1 MATKKLLGLLDS
13 GKTATIGSADTAT
26 VAGDLSVTLDLDV
39 GGDLNVTGSIVSS
52 GTTNV
57 VVTDAFLD
65 LANGETTTAGGPAGY
80 TAQVQAGATVK
91 YFVKSVTSNVITLT
105 DDVSGAISTFD
116 TGQFTAASAAAA
128 GDSFTLTAGGGGT
141 NLFTA
146 ITSGVPDVD
155 EYLAVDGDA
164 TATAG
169 NMATQIN
176 NNENFRAYNVGT
188 IVFIQLVAANTSGAI
203 ANTNNTPIGTITTFG
218 PTPLMTAE
226 RVISVSGA
234 TDQAANNGLFSVDT
248 VNFDGDNGKIT
259 LNTLSVDSAPFLQT
273 AMDDTDADETD
284 SPIVFPNLYVQA
296 VSDGVNIKKSGGAII
311 AKGSLCDTFQELP
324 LNTSFVN
331 AYSAVG
337 AGEVTLQDAYEA
349 GSTVTMNAT
358 GANVLFDLNI
368 NGNFVITGDDG
379 VGDVLIGQGGAEEI
393 NEFKVQADNLI
404 ELATEGTGT
413 ILIQN
418 EGVNAL
424 DDGIKVATTFTNPV
438 SNLGL
443 GSQTAALSIESDG
456 GISMLANKAS
466 AIYLDN
472 TSTAAA
478 ALTIGAG
485 GPDPT
490 SVQVIADDVANTIR
504 IVGSES
510 VIDANDAVMIGPNLA
525 SALITIGEMPLTTET
540 ITVDSTTIGGAHTI
554 TFTGAGGTSANFDI
568 SDNANIDITNDDTDT
583 AMVADAIKTLLNT
596 ITGYNA
602 NNPTGTTDV
611 NMTVD
616 LSATFVNDSNDD
628 LTVGG
633 TAFDG
638 TIVNSTSDNASGIGA
653 YRADADA
660 SFSTYSF
667 AGICSKGDNAGQD
680 IEIDIS
686 GVGLQAATGVVT
698 AGQMVYVSNT
708 PGEAVAVPTTTAGDT
723 VFQIGMALA
732 NKAGG
737 GAGTVKVLLQP
748 QFIAELA

>member
-13 GKTATIGSADTAT
+13 GKTATIGSTDTAT

-80 TAQVQAGATVK
+80 TAQVQAGASVK
-91 YFVKSVTSNVITLT
+91 FFVKSVTSNVITLT
-105 DDVSGAISTFD
+105 DDDEGAISTFD
-116 TGQFTAASAAAA
+116 TGQFTTTAAAA
-128 GDSFTLTAGGGGT
+128 VGDQFTLTAGGGGASV
-141 NLFTA
+141 FTA
-146 ITSGVPDVD
+146 VVSGVPGAA

-176 NNENFRAYNVGT
+176 NNINFRAYNVGA
-188 IVFIQLVAANTSGAI
+188 IVFIQLVAANASGAI
-203 ANTNNTPIGTITTFG
+203 ANTTNTPIGSITTFG

-234 TDQAANNGLFSVDT
+234 TNQAANNGLFSVDSVSAT
-248 VNFDGDNGKIT
+248 GANGTIT
-259 LNTLSVDSAPFLQT
+259 LNTSAVATAPFLQT

-284 SPIVFPNLYVQA
+284 SPIVFPNLYIQA
-296 VSDGVNIKKSGGAII
+296 VSDGVNIKKAGAVVI
-311 AKGSLCDTFQELP
+311 AKGSLCDQFQELP
-324 LNTSFVN
+324 LNTSFAN
-331 AYSAVG
+331 NYSAVG
-337 AGEVTLQDAYEA
+337 AGEVTLQDAYDA
-349 GSTVTMNAT
+349 GSTILTNAT
-358 GANVLFDLNI
+358 GSSVTFDLSAD
-368 NGNFVITGDDG
+368 GDFVITGADG
-379 VGDVLIGQGGAEEI
+379 VGDVLIGQGATEEI
-393 NEFKVQADNLI
+393 NEFKVQADTLI
-404 ELATEGTGT
+404 ELATEAAGT

-418 EGVNAL
+418 EGVTAAN
-424 DDGIKVATTFTNPV
+424 DGIKVATTFTNAV

-504 IVGSES
+504 IVGSEAVGS
-510 VIDANDAVMIGPNLA
+510 KDAVMIGPNLA
-525 SALITIGEMPLTTET
+525 STLITIGEMPVALET
-540 ITVDSTTIGGAHTI
+540 ITVNSTTLGALQTI
-554 TFTGAGGTSANFDI
+554 TIQNTGGTDASFTGAA
-568 SDNANIDITNDDTDT
+568 ANIALDADDDTLK
-583 AMVADAIKTLLNT
+583 MADAIKTLLNSLS
-596 ITGYNA
+596 GYNA
-602 NNPTGTTDV
+602 NNPATTSEV
-611 NMTVD
+611 TMTAD
-616 LSATFVNDSNDD
+616 LSATFANTAADD

-633 TAFDG
+633 TAFGG
-638 TIVNSTSDNASGIGA
+638 TITNSVSNNASTIGA
-653 YRADADA
+653 YLADADA

-667 AGICSKGDNAGQD
+667 AGICSSGNTAGQD

-686 GVGLQAATGVVT
+686 GVSLQTATGVVT
-698 AGQMVYVSNT
+698 AGQMLYVSNT
-708 PGEAVAVPTTTAGDT
+708 PGQAVAVPSTTAGDT

-732 NKAGG
+732 NKAGA
-737 GAGTVKVLLQP
+737 GAGNIKVLLQP